1 MKEYKQMQCEYIA
14 PDYISIM
21 ANSCEYELMFTKAF
35 DIVKANSMD
44 ALIFLLIAQ
53 EVHASE
59 IARRLYMHRTNV
71 HRRIKRMR
79 QKWQKAGVFDG
90 YNVSVN
96 NSKLYT

>member
-1 MKEYKQMQCEYIA
+1 MKEYKQIQCEYIA

-21 ANSCEYELMFTKAF
+21 ANGCEYELMFKSAYNLVR
-35 DIVKANSMD
+35 DNRID
-44 ALIFLLIAQ
+44 AIIFLLIAQ

-59 IARRLYMHRTNV
+59 IARRLHMHRTNV